1 VLPVVQTLVKAL
13 VEYIVMKKPFKSSRL
28 IDISSVKS
36 SKGFTLIEILV
47 SIIIISI
54 GLLGVAGLQTVT
66 LRQNYNS
73 HLLTQASFQAND
85 MIERMRA
92 NMVGVKDGAYDN
104 VTGAESNPSCFP
116 NCTPDQLA
124 QYDANVWMT
133 TTKSA
138 LNDGGTGN
146 VTGTVASNA
155 DDTFTI
161 DIKWNEPALPGQV
174 DENGDR
180 VNSVQNTYVLRFKP

>member
-1 VLPVVQTLVKAL
+1 VPSLEKAL
-13 VEYIVMKKPFKSSRL
+13 VEVIVMKNSFKSNQ
-28 IDISSVKS
+28 
-36 SKGFTLIEILV
+36 GFTLIEILV
-47 SIIIISI
+47 SIVIIAV

-73 HLLTQASFQAND
+73 NLLTQASFQAND

-104 VTGAESNPSCFP
+104 VTGSEANPSCLP
-116 NCTPDQLA
+116 DCTPQQLA
-124 QYDANVWMT
+124 QYDANAWMA

-138 LNDGGTGN
+138 LNDNGTGN
-146 VTGTVASNA
+146 VTGTVDYNG
-155 DDTFTI
+155 DETFTV
-161 DIKWNEPALPGQV
+161 DIKWNEPSLPGQV
-174 DENGDR
+174 DTNGDL

>member
-1 VLPVVQTLVKAL
+1 
-13 VEYIVMKKPFKSSRL
+13 MKNSLKSSCL
-28 IDISSVKS
+28 INIGSAKS
-36 SKGFTLIEILV
+36 SSGFTLIEILV
-47 SIIIISI
+47 SIVIIAI

-92 NMVGVKDGAYDN
+92 NMMGVKDGAYDN
-104 VTGAESNPSCFP
+104 VTGTEANPSCFP
-116 NCTPDQLA
+116 QCTPQQLA
-124 QYDANVWMT
+124 QYDANAWMT

-138 LNDGGTGN
+138 LNDGGTGG
-146 VTGTVASNA
+146 VTGTVDYNG
-155 DDTFTI
+155 DETFTI

-174 DENGDR
+174 NADGDLL
-180 VNSVQNTYVLRFKP
+180 NSVQNTYVLRFKP